1 MEPQKTR
8 NNPWKK
14 LSKEALIRDILD
26 HPDSHAKR
34 LGIIDSCIKY
44 AIKRLGISYKKTLN
58 HPKAD
63 PGRRFVRRLKNQI
76 V

>member
-1 MEPQKTR
+1 ME
-8 NNPWKK
+8 K

-34 LGIIDSCIKY
+34 LGIIESCIKY
-44 AIKRLGISYKKTLN
+44 AIKRLGIGYKKTLN

-63 PGRRFVRRLKNQI
+63 PGKRSMFCQTLKRLEKACKSINY
-76 V
+76 